1 LRGIVPLILISIFL
15 SIAYYLYNSTLEYE
29 QYSIIL
35 DDYRQERN
43 DFLNN
48 SSSSPLKG
56 SGYKLSYYDPNVN
69 FKVIAV
75 VSENENT
82 DTITLATSTGSIER
96 FLDFA
101 DLSFKLG
108 RSKYSLPV
116 YKYLEGVNKGDLF
129 FCFLDKTNST
139 STYPGGRYIDIE
151 FENAKRIELDFN
163 KSYNPYCVYNEEY
176 SCPIPSSENYIDMEI
191 LAGEKLTK

>member
-1 LRGIVPLILISIFL
+1 MRGIVPLILISIFL

-101 DLSFKLG
+101 NLSFKLG

>member
-1 LRGIVPLILISIFL
+1 MRGIVPLILISIFL

-69 FKVIAV
+69 FKVIAI
-75 VSENENT
+75 VSENKNK

-116 YKYLEGVNKGDLF
+116 YKYLQGINNGDLF

>member
-1 LRGIVPLILISIFL
+1 MRGIVPLILISIFL
-15 SIAYYLYNSTLEYE
+15 SIAYYLYNSRLEYE

-69 FKVIAV
+69 FKVIAI

-116 YKYLEGVNKGDLF
+116 YKYLQGINKGDLF

-163 KSYNPYCVYNEEY
+163 KSYNPFCVYNEEY

>member
-1 LRGIVPLILISIFL
+1 MRGIVPLILISIFL
-15 SIAYYLYNSTLEYE
+15 SIAYYLYNSRLEYE
-29 QYSIIL
+29 QFSITL
-35 DDYRQERN
+35 DDYRKERN

-75 VSENENT
+75 VSENVNT

>member
-1 LRGIVPLILISIFL
+1 MRGIVPLILISIFL

-75 VSENENT
+75 VSENVNT

-129 FCFLDKTNST
+129 FCFLDKTNLT

>member
-1 LRGIVPLILISIFL
+1 MRGIVPLILISIFL

-56 SGYKLSYYDPNVN
+56 SGYKLSYYNPNVN

>member
-1 LRGIVPLILISIFL
+1 MRGIVPLILISIFL

-56 SGYKLSYYDPNVN
+56 SGYKLSYYNPNVN

-129 FCFLDKTNST
+129 FCFLDKTNLT

>member
-1 LRGIVPLILISIFL
+1 MRGIVPLIIISIFL
-15 SIAYYLYNSTLEYE
+15 SIAYYLYNSSLEYDK
-29 QYSIIL
+29 YSVIL
-35 DDYRQERN
+35 EEYRKERN

-56 SGYKLSYYDPNVN
+56 SEYKLSYYDPNVN

-75 VSENENT
+75 VSQNEEP
-82 DTITLATSTGSIER
+82 DTIKLATSTGNVER

-101 DLSFKLG
+101 YLDFKLG

-116 YKYLEGVNKGDLF
+116 YKYLDGINQGDLF
-129 FCFLDKTNST
+129 FCFLDQTNST
-139 STYPGGRYIDIE
+139 STYSGGRYIDIE

-176 SCPIPSSENYIDMEI
+176 SCPIPTRENYIDMEI

>member
-1 LRGIVPLILISIFL
+1 MRGIVPLIIISIFL
-15 SIAYYLYNSTLEYE
+15 SIAYYLYNSSLEYDK
-29 QYSIIL
+29 YSVIL
-35 DDYRQERN
+35 EEYRKERN

-56 SGYKLSYYDPNVN
+56 SEYKLSYYDPNVN

-75 VSENENT
+75 VSQNEEP
-82 DTITLATSTGSIER
+82 DTIKLATSTGNVER

-101 DLSFKLG
+101 YLDFKLG

-116 YKYLEGVNKGDLF
+116 YKYLDGINQGDLF
-129 FCFLDKTNST
+129 FCFLDQTNST
-139 STYPGGRYIDIE
+139 STYPGGRYIDIK

-176 SCPIPSSENYIDMEI
+176 SCPIPTRENYINMEI

>member
-1 LRGIVPLILISIFL
+1 MRGIVPLIIISIFL

-75 VSENENT
+75 VSENVNT

-116 YKYLEGVNKGDLF
+116 YKYLEGINKGDLF

>member
-1 LRGIVPLILISIFL
+1 MRGIVPLILISIFL

-116 YKYLEGVNKGDLF
+116 YKYLEGLNKGDLF

>member
-1 LRGIVPLILISIFL
+1 MRGIVPLILISIFL

-56 SGYKLSYYDPNVN
+56 SGYKLSYYYPNVN

-151 FENAKRIELDFN
+151 FENAKRFELDFN

>member
-1 LRGIVPLILISIFL
+1 MRGIVPLILISIFL
-15 SIAYYLYNSTLEYE
+15 SIAYYLYNSRLEYE
-29 QYSIIL
+29 QFSITL
-35 DDYRQERN
+35 DDYRKERN

-75 VSENENT
+75 VSENVNK

-129 FCFLDKTNST
+129 FCFLDKTNLT

>member
-1 LRGIVPLILISIFL
+1 MRGIVPLILISIFL

-101 DLSFKLG
+101 ELSFKLG

>member
-1 LRGIVPLILISIFL
+1 MRGIVPLILISIFL

-82 DTITLATSTGSIER
+82 DTITLATSNGSIER

>member
-1 LRGIVPLILISIFL
+1 MRGIVPLIIISIFL
-15 SIAYYLYNSTLEYE
+15 SIAYYLYNSSLEYDK
-29 QYSIIL
+29 YSVIL
-35 DDYRQERN
+35 EEYRKERN

-56 SGYKLSYYDPNVN
+56 SEYKLSYYDPNVN

-75 VSENENT
+75 VSQNEDP
-82 DTITLATSTGSIER
+82 DTIKLATSTGNVEQ
-96 FLDFA
+96 FLNFA
-101 DLSFKLG
+101 YLDFKLG

-116 YKYLEGVNKGDLF
+116 YKYLEGINQGDLF
-129 FCFLDKTNST
+129 FCFLDQTNNT

-176 SCPIPSSENYIDMEI
+176 SCPIPTRRNYIDMEI

>member
-1 LRGIVPLILISIFL
+1 MRGIVPLILISIFL

-129 FCFLDKTNST
+129 FCFLDKTNSI

>member
-1 LRGIVPLILISIFL
+1 MRGIVPLILISIFL
-15 SIAYYLYNSTLEYE
+15 SIAYYLYNSRLEYE

-69 FKVIAV
+69 FKVIAI
-75 VSENENT
+75 VSENKNK

-116 YKYLEGVNKGDLF
+116 YKYLQGINNGDLF

>member
-1 LRGIVPLILISIFL
+1 MRGIVPLILISIFL

-101 DLSFKLG
+101 NLSFKLG

-163 KSYNPYCVYNEEY
+163 KSYNPFCVYNEEY

>member
-1 LRGIVPLILISIFL
+1 MRGIVPLILISIFL

>member
-1 LRGIVPLILISIFL
+1 MRGIVPLIIISIFL
-15 SIAYYLYNSTLEYE
+15 SIAYYLYNSSLEYDK
-29 QYSIIL
+29 YSVIL
-35 DDYRQERN
+35 EEYRKERN

-56 SGYKLSYYDPNVN
+56 SEYKLSYYDPNVN

-75 VSENENT
+75 VSQNEEP
-82 DTITLATSTGSIER
+82 DTIKLATSTGNVER

-101 DLSFKLG
+101 YLDFKLG

-116 YKYLEGVNKGDLF
+116 YKYLDGINQGDLF
-129 FCFLDKTNST
+129 FCFLDQTNNT
-139 STYPGGRYIDIE
+139 STYPGGRYIDIK

-176 SCPIPSSENYIDMEI
+176 SCPIPTRENYIDMEI

>member
-69 FKVIAV
+69 FKVIAI
-75 VSENENT
+75 VSENKNK

-116 YKYLEGVNKGDLF
+116 YKYLQGINNGDLF

>member
-56 SGYKLSYYDPNVN
+56 SGYKLSYYDSNVN

>member
-1 LRGIVPLILISIFL
+1 MRGIVPLILISIFL
-15 SIAYYLYNSTLEYE
+15 SIAYYLYNSRLEYE

-69 FKVIAV
+69 FKVIAI

>member
-1 LRGIVPLILISIFL
+1 MRGIVPLILISIFL
-15 SIAYYLYNSTLEYE
+15 SIAYYLYNSRLEYE
-29 QYSIIL
+29 QFSITL
-35 DDYRQERN
+35 DDYRKERN

-75 VSENENT
+75 VSENVNT

-129 FCFLDKTNST
+129 FCFLDKTNLT

>member
-1 LRGIVPLILISIFL
+1 MRGIVPLILISIFL

-129 FCFLDKTNST
+129 FCFLDKTNLT

>member
-15 SIAYYLYNSTLEYE
+15 SIAYYLYNSRLEYE
-29 QYSIIL
+29 QFSITL
-35 DDYRQERN
+35 DDYRKERN

-75 VSENENT
+75 VSENVNT

-129 FCFLDKTNST
+129 FCFLDKTNLT

>member
-1 LRGIVPLILISIFL
+1 MRGIVPLILISIFL

-29 QYSIIL
+29 QYSIVL

-56 SGYKLSYYDPNVN
+56 SGYKLSYYNPNVN

-75 VSENENT
+75 VSENEKT

>member
-1 LRGIVPLILISIFL
+1 MRGIVPLILISIFL

-108 RSKYSLPV
+108 RSKYSFPV
-116 YKYLEGVNKGDLF
+116 YKYLEGLNKGDLF

>member
-75 VSENENT
+75 VSENVNT

-129 FCFLDKTNST
+129 FCFLDKTNLT

>member
-1 LRGIVPLILISIFL
+1 MRGIVPLILISIFL
-15 SIAYYLYNSTLEYE
+15 SIVYYLYNSTLEYE

-82 DTITLATSTGSIER
+82 DTIKLATSTGSTER

>member
-1 LRGIVPLILISIFL
+1 MRGIVPLILISIFL

-151 FENAKRIELDFN
+151 FENANRIELDFN